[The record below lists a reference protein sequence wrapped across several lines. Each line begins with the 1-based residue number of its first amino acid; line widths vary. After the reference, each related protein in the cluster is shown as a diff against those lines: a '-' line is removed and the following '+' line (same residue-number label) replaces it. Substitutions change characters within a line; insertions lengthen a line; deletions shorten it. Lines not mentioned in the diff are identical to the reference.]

1 MKVRKPVQF
10 KLRKGLNDVTINEGE
25 PLELVAEL
33 DGQPAS
39 VIWLKNGVE
48 VKPDGER
55 LKIV

>member
-1 MKVRKPVQF
+1 MRKPVQF